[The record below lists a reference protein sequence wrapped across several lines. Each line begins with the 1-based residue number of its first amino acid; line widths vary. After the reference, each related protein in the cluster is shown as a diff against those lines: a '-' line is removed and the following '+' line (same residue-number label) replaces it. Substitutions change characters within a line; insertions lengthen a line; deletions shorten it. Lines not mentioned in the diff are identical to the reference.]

1 MDANAPNSKR
11 RSKTAERSKQAVN
24 LRIAGATFEQI
35 GERLEISTPSA
46 FGLVSRA
53 LLKTRAATAE
63 SAETLRQMELT
74 RLDAMQTAIWAD
86 AMKGDEQKIDR
97 LLKIQ
102 ARRAALLGLDAPT
115 KVAPT
120 DPTGERGYEALTDAE
135 RAARLASILEAARTR
150 LEASADG

>member
-35 GERLEISTPSA
+35 GERLGVSA
-46 FGLVSRA
+46 QAAYGLVSRA
-53 LLKTRAATAE
+53 LIKIRAQTAE

-86 AMKGDEQKIDR
+86 AMGGDEQKIDR